1 MSSCA
6 AYSLASS
13 PPSSDIEDAA
23 CTLCE
28 PLPTSGGVTRFPM
41 PKVKKKAREET
52 DIAYVVWW
60 GDWVLL
66 SRRPEKGL
74 LGGLYEFPTVPA
86 GSPGAAARDVI
97 AECIVASV
105 TELGAEDTDPDDAV
119 NISGETH
126 VGDVL
131 HIFSHIRKTWKVT
144 AISLSSATGR
154 TGQDVPP
161 PATNSSR
168 KCKWVR
174 RAAVADSNLGTG
186 TLKVWRLA
194 QQAGG
199 PAS

>member
-1 MSSCA
+1 
-6 AYSLASS
+6 
-13 PPSSDIEDAA
+13 
-23 CTLCE
+23 
-28 PLPTSGGVTRFPM
+28 M